1 MNQFYRQLTR
11 KALPTTLLALLL
23 AVACAFCGIGFSAWD
38 TAERQ
43 PGIIVYTD
51 KLTAHIIVKTS
62 FYHICKRSHVKKQNT
77 RKAWQQKEH
86 IGKCFF
92 ILHNTAPVG

>member
-11 KALPTTLLALLL
+11 KALPTVLLALLL

-43 PGIIVYTD
+43 LAAADSQYT
-51 KLTAHIIVKTS
+51 TIGVGFAS
-62 FYHICKRSHVKKQNT
+62 GAKQ
-77 RKAWQQKEH
+77 WVLL
-86 IGKCFF
+86 F
-92 ILHNTAPVG
+92 IEG